1 MENNAILIKLED
13 IQKELRPFEKE
24 GLDVS
29 SLKIF
34 IRNFREFLKLNSQS
48 DLFQQEISFEEK
60 LSIIKSF
67 LEDKKVFPT
76 IKEVITFANERLRLD
91 FRDQKESREVTISRI
106 IGRIS
111 SKPELK
117 DKLKEAVLS
126 IRNEMVHSN
135 TKNKKSS
142 KQIITTELFSKWADI
157 IKKI

>member
-1 MENNAILIKLED
+1 MENNVILSKLED
-13 IQKELRPFEKE
+13 IQKELRPFEKQ
-24 GLDVS
+24 GLDTS

-34 IRNFREFLKLNSQS
+34 VKNFKEFLKLNNQS
-48 DLFQQEISFEEK
+48 SLFQQELKFEDK

-67 LEDKKVFPT
+67 LEDKKAFPK
-76 IKEVITFANERLRLD
+76 IENVIVFANERLGIE
-91 FRDQKESREVTISRI
+91 FKNQKKSRETTISLI
-106 IGRIS
+106 ISRIS

-142 KQIITTELFSKWADI
+142 KQIITTESFSKWADI
-157 IKKI
+157 IKNI